1 MVSNGVTGPP
11 TDFRTAVSE
20 TRVQVP
26 SVAPSCNNAS
36 KRKNTPSLQVRRNGN
51 TWAMDAALK
60 TTGASSFGFV
70 VEEIKNP
77 IDRVFFELQKVGIF
91 ECM

>member
-20 TRVQVP
+20 TRVQDP
-26 SVAPSCNNAS
+26 SIAPSCILANKS
-36 KRKNTPSLQVRRNGN
+36 PSLIVRRDGN
-51 TWAMDAALK
+51 TWAMDAVLK
-60 TTGASSFGFV
+60 ATLGSSFGSA
-70 VEEIKNP
+70 VEGIHNP
-77 IDRVFFELQKVGIF
+77 IDPVFFKLQKVGVF